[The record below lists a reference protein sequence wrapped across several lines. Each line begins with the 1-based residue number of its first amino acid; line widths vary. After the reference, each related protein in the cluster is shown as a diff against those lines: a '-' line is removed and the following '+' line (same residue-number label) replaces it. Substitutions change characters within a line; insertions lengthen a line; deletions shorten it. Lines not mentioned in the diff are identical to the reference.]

1 LQNDRPKRLRDKK
14 SRIKMTEYMDLRPRQ
29 VQGEIVVLPNKM
41 MSLEF
46 LQSIYR
52 DETQSLHVRM
62 RAAAIALPFE
72 SPKLAVTASIPLDE
86 TFAGLL
92 DRARKRSARVISAP
106 IEARPAPE
114 PPPPP
119 QDKWL
124 PTVPDMR
131 RFRRRF

>member
-1 LQNDRPKRLRDKK
+1 
-14 SRIKMTEYMDLRPRQ
+14 MTEYMDLRPRQ
-29 VQGEIVVLPNKM
+29 IQGEIVVLPNKM

-52 DETQSLHVRM
+52 DETQMLHVRM

-72 SPKLAVTASIPLDE
+72 SPKLSVTASMPVDE
-86 TFAGLL
+86 SFAALL
-92 DRARKRSARVISAP
+92 DRARKRSEKVRVIPAT
-106 IEARPAPE
+106 IEQRPE
-114 PPPPP
+114 PEKPTVEITPYR
-119 QDKWL
+119 